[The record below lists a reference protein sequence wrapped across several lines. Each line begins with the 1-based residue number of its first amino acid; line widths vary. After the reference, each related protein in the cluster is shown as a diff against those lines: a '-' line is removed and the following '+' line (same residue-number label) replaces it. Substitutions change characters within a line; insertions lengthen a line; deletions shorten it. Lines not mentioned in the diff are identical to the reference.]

1 MADAAPDAAGKGAAR
16 GHVEL
21 REVSE
26 ADQGVRLDRWF
37 RRHFPGVPHG
47 RLEKLLRGGQIRVDG
62 HRVRA
67 DHRLEPGQV
76 VRVPPLAEPG
86 PAAKQP
92 PQPPAAPVP
101 ADLAALRSWILYE
114 DDAVIVLNKPP
125 GLAVQ
130 GGSGTRRHLDGML
143 GVLNRGGERP
153 RLVHRLDKDT
163 SGVLILARTAAAA
176 AALTRAFRDRAASKL
191 YWAIVVGVP
200 EVAQGRI
207 DVPLA
212 KKPGPAGERMEAM
225 EVGERAITDYAVVER
240 MGKQA
245 AWLELAPLTGR
256 THQLRVHCA
265 AMGTPILGDGKY
277 GGRAAFLKDAAA
289 IRALHLHARRLTVP
303 HPSGGLL
310 SVEAPLPEHMRDA
323 WRTFG
328 LSEPQTTPP
337 RRHAG
342 AAAGSTRAPA
352 KHRHQ
357 RRQHDD
363 RRGQRQRDRD
373 RQ

>member
-1 MADAAPDAAGKGAAR
+1 VAEAPGDEANPAR
-16 GHVEL
+16 GNVEL
-21 REVSE
+21 REVGE
-26 ADQGVRLDRWF
+26 GDGGIRLDRWF
-37 RRHFPGVPHG
+37 RRHFPAVPHG
-47 RLEKLLRGGQIRVDG
+47 RVEKLLRGGQIRVDG

-67 DHRLEPGQV
+67 DHRLEPGQM
-76 VRVPPLAEPG
+76 VRIPPLAEPAG
-86 PAAKQP
+86 ERHQPRPASAG
-92 PQPPAAPVP
+92 
-101 ADLAALRSWILYE
+101 DLEGEAAALRSWVLYQ

-143 GVLNRGGERP
+143 GLLAEGGERP

-163 SGVLILARTAAAA
+163 SGVLVLARTAASAT
-176 AALTRAFRDRAASKL
+176 ALTRAFRERSARKV

-200 EVAQGRI
+200 EVDRGRI
-207 DVPLA
+207 DLPLA
-212 KKPGPAGERMEAM
+212 KAPSLSGERMQAAE
-225 EVGERAITDYAVVER
+225 EGERAVTDYAVIER
-240 MGKQA
+240 MGRHA
-245 AWLELAPLTGR
+245 AWLELSPLTGR

-303 HPSGGLL
+303 HPAGGLL
-310 SVEAPLPEHMRDA
+310 TIEAPLPEQMREA
-323 WRTFG
+323 WRLFG
-328 LSEPQTTPP
+328 LGEPSARPP
-337 RRHAG
+337 RRHADEPT
-342 AAAGSTRAPA
+342 GSAWAPA

-357 RRQHDD
+357 RRQHDH
-363 RRGQRQRDRD
+363 RRGQRQPDRD

>member
-1 MADAAPDAAGKGAAR
+1 MADAPQEAAAGGT
-16 GHVEL
+16 VEL
-21 REVSE
+21 REVAE
-26 ADQGVRLDRWF
+26 AEAGLRLDRWF

-62 HRVRA
+62 HRARA

-76 VRVPPLAEPG
+76 VRIPPLVAREADAG
-86 PAAKQP
+86 RERPAA
-92 PQPPAAPVP
+92 AAPDS

-114 DDAVIVLNKPP
+114 DEAIIVLNKPQ

-143 GVLNRGGERP
+143 PLVAAGGERP

-163 SGVLILARTAAAA
+163 SGVLVLARTAAAA
-176 AALTRAFRDRAASKL
+176 NALARAFRDRSVGKL
-191 YWAIVVGVP
+191 YWAITVGVP
-200 EVAQGRI
+200 EAARGRI
-207 DVPLA
+207 DLPLE
-212 KKPGPAGERMEAM
+212 KKPGCAGERMEAH
-225 EVGERAITDYAVVER
+225 ETGERAITDYTVLER
-240 MGKQA
+240 MGRHL
-245 AWLELAPLTGR
+245 AWLELVPLTGR

-289 IRALHLHARRLTVP
+289 TRVLHLHARRLTVP
-303 HPSGGLL
+303 HPSGGMITA
-310 SVEAPLPEHMRDA
+310 EAPLPEHMRQT
-323 WRTFG
+323 WRLFG
-328 LSEPQTTPP
+328 LGEPPVAPP
-337 RRHAG
+337 RRHAE
-342 AAAGSTRAPA
+342 AAAGSARAPS

-363 RRGQRQRDRD
+363 RRRQRQPDRD
-373 RQ
+373 RE